1 MAQRGGFSSTAGGR
15 LATVLLLTGPMLFS
29 GLVFSSLI
37 AAEPDLPGAMSA
49 NLFGAM
55 CGGLLEYNA
64 MYFGFQFLYVLA
76 MGLYAGAFVFS
87 TVVAPGS
94 RSMPSRQ

>member
-1 MAQRGGFSSTAGGR
+1 MF
-15 LATVLLLTGPMLFS
+15 FS
-29 GLVFSSLI
+29 GLVFSSLV
-37 AAEPDLPGAMSA
+37 ATEVDLPGALAA

-76 MGLYAGAFVFS
+76 AGLYAGAFVFS
-87 TVVAPGS
+87 TVVAPTL
-94 RSMPSRQ
+94 RSGVRVPPWSHAP